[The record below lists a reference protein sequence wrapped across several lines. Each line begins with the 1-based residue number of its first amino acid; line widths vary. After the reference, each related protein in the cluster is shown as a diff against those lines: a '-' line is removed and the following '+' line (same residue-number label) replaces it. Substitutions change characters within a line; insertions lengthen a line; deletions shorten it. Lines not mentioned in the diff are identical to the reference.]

1 MATGVALRPA
11 LFSHA
16 MTVSHF
22 TAALVAILVV
32 SSAFPCA
39 AAEPAAAGHPLRLAC
54 VGDSI
59 TQGVGTLK
67 PEEGSYPAQLQ
78 KLLGTGWAVQ
88 NFGVGGRT
96 MLRKADPFDFG
107 PALAFAPDVVV
118 IGLGTNDS
126 KTQIWAA
133 HQGEFV
139 NDYVAAIKAFQ
150 ALPSHPKVWV
160 CLPPPAFPGN
170 WSITDD
176 VIREG
181 IIPAVKKAAE
191 ATGVKWIDLHAP
203 LAESGGMFPDK
214 VHPNDAGAK
223 RIAELV
229 AKEIQGS
236 K

>member
-107 PALAFAPDVVV
+107 
-118 IGLGTNDS
+118 
-126 KTQIWAA
+126 QIWAA

-214 VHPNDAGAK
+214 VHPTDAGAK